1 MSKLSII
8 SNLESV
14 LGKGKNSNNDNIA
27 FRCPFCNHHKPKLE
41 INLTL
46 QHWHCWVC
54 NTSGRKISILYRKL
68 NVARE
73 KIAQIVKLFDDYEIK
88 PDRTTTNTQVVSLP
102 KEYRPLWIFDKA
114 SPEYRNAVMYL
125 RGRGITI
132 HDILKYRIGYCDSGQ
147 YSGKIIIPS
156 FDANGSLNYFVARAF
171 YQSDNF
177 KHKNPKVSKD
187 IIGFELHINWE
198 LPIIL
203 VEGAFD
209 AIAIRR
215 NAIPLFGKT
224 ISNTLKKRIV
234 EKQVKTIYICLDRD
248 ARKQAIET
256 AEYFM
261 NNGIEVYF
269 VDLISKDP
277 SELGFEKSL
286 ELINLT
292 TPMSGTKLIE
302 EKILCAL

>member
-41 INLTL
+41 INLSL

-234 EKQVKTIYICLDRD
+234 EKRVKTIYICLDRD

-292 TPMSGTKLIE
+292 TPMSSTKLIE